1 MSKNVVDMIAK
12 RRASVTD
19 VPPTTVERGTKCHV
33 CDKVNYT
40 I

>member
-19 VPPTTVERGTKCHV
+19 VPTTVERGTKCHV